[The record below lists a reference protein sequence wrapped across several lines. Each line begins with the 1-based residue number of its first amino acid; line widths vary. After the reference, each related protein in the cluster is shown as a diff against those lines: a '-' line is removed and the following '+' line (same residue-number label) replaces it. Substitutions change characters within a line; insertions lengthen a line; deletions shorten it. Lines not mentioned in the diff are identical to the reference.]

1 MGPAGGGRFC
11 CWRRLPKGRRKAIM
25 AAHKAL
31 ALSATLAVAVLS
43 AMLLLLPGAKPVEA
57 KVNGVL
63 DAHCRSTLDFNSG
76 FAGEFRAQTFTA
88 AHSGRLTDAR
98 VKFSRFKNAKGVV
111 RVQIRR
117 LDPSGA
123 PSSTVL
129 ASTGIPR
136 TDISTGAF
144 RTATAHFA
152 RTSAARVK
160 AGQSYAL
167 VMKAPNGFYVAGTSS
182 GCPGAFYFAQSSSSP
197 FQEGSG
203 DLLFAVFVA
212 AR

>member
-1 MGPAGGGRFC
+1 
-11 CWRRLPKGRRKAIM
+11 M

-43 AMLLLLPGAKPVEA
+43 AMLLLLPGVKPVEA

-88 AHSGRLTDAR
+88 AHSGKLTDAR
-98 VKFSRFKNAKGVV
+98 AKFSRLKKAKGVV

-129 ASTGIPR
+129 ASTKIPR

-160 AGQSYAL
+160 AGISYAL

-182 GCPGAFYFAQSSSSP
+182 GCPGAFYFAPSSGSP
-197 FQEGSG
+197 FQEASG

>member
-1 MGPAGGGRFC
+1 
-11 CWRRLPKGRRKAIM
+11 M

-43 AMLLLLPGAKPVEA
+43 AMLLLLPGANPVEA

-76 FAGEFRAQTFTA
+76 FAGGFRAQTFTA
-88 AHSGRLTDAR
+88 AHSGKLTDAR
-98 VKFSRFKNAKGVV
+98 ATFSRLKKAKGVV
-111 RVQIRR
+111 RVQIRT

-136 TDISTGAF
+136 TDISSGPF

-152 RTSAARVK
+152 RTSAARVI
-160 AGQSYAL
+160 AGRSYAL
-167 VMKAPNGFYVAGTSS
+167 VMKAPDGFYVAGTSS
-182 GCPGAFYFAQSSSSP
+182 GCPGTFYFAPSSGSP
-197 FQEGSG
+197 YQETSG